1 MDLQNINIFKNINFN
16 ILKINMNLDKLFE
29 CCKNRK
35 DDKNVKKNEI
45 IIINNLKDKMIFKS
59 NNIKKKTLRK
69 KIIDE

>member
-1 MDLQNINIFKNINFN
+1 LDLQNINIFKNINFN

-59 NNIKKKTLRK
+59 NNIKKTLRK

>member
-1 MDLQNINIFKNINFN
+1 
-16 ILKINMNLDKLFE
+16 MNLDKLFE

-59 NNIKKKTLRK
+59 NNIKKKILRK